1 MFVIC
6 FLDSTLM
13 YIYLLLNKYV
23 VVYQQLYMYYV
34 QSIMN
39 KILL

>member
-13 YIYLLLNKYV
+13 YIYLFLNKYV
-23 VVYQQLYMYYV
+23 VVYLQLYMYYV